1 MPDVSGHI
9 EGPPEPITQGET
21 TMNKTIIS
29 IATLAALITIAG
41 MPSAVT
47 ALTEAQLAAPQASAH
62 HEFRVNNAVR
72 TVHQNHA
79 PLFAS

>member
-1 MPDVSGHI
+1 
-9 EGPPEPITQGET
+9 
-21 TMNKTIIS
+21 MNKIVIS
-29 IATLAALITIAG
+29 FATLAALITIAG

-62 HEFRVNNAVR
+62 HEFRVQNAVR
-72 TVHQNHA
+72 TVHPNHA